1 MRRLTLIFLFVTIYS
16 APMSFDD
23 FRIGQRGDE
32 YRVWVYLKDKTGS
45 EPIGLSEKTMLR
57 RERNGLGKS
66 PVWLDLSVSNEYVN
80 MLQETGANVLH
91 KSRWLNAVS
100 VLATRSELL
109 KIQALPFVQ
118 TLRPIPL
125 YRKENFLGSEN
136 NNRSTELPNH
146 LDYGH
151 AQDQIEQINVHL
163 AHEAGYTGAGIR
175 ILVMDTGFD
184 LEHVVFD
191 SLNLIDQWDVINN
204 DNETANQ
211 TNEEEDNGQ
220 DHHGTIILS
229 VIAGYA
235 PGSLIGPAF
244 DAEYLLAKTEMVEQ
258 EIQQEEDNYVAGLE
272 WGEQNGADVV
282 STSLGYLDWYTYD
295 DMDGNTAVTTNAID
309 IAVGLGMVCVT
320 AAGNEGSDNWYYI
333 IAPADADSVL
343 AVGAVDANGD
353 LAYFSSHGPTS
364 DGRIKPEICARGVST
379 WACSSYDM
387 TGYNNYNGT
396 SLSTPLVA
404 GAAALIIQSHPEW
417 SAMEVRNAIMMTASQ
432 NDEPDND
439 FGYGIL
445 DTWEAIQYGVTVTVR
460 PSLQF
465 PDIIEVANAYPN
477 PFNPEI
483 SFTVDAPMGLLI
495 QVSVLDIEGLVVENI
510 YTGRILHSNFKVYWN
525 AAQYPSGLYLLQ
537 TRWPGGS
544 HVQKVTFIK

>member
-1 MRRLTLIFLFVTIYS
+1 MRKLTLIFLFVTIYS

-57 RERNGLGKS
+57 RERNGLGES
-66 PVWLDLSVSNEYVN
+66 PVWLDLSVSNEYVS

-404 GAAALIIQSHPEW
+404 GAAALVIQSHPEW

>member
-45 EPIGLSEKTMLR
+45 EPIGLIEKTLLR
-57 RERNGLGKS
+57 RERNGLGES
-66 PVWLDLSVSNEYVN
+66 PLWLDLSVSNKYVN
-80 MLQETGANVLH
+80 LLQETGANVLH

-100 VLATRSELL
+100 VLAARSELL

>member
-45 EPIGLSEKTMLR
+45 EPIGLIEKTLLR
-57 RERNGLGKS
+57 RERNGLGES
-66 PVWLDLSVSNEYVN
+66 PLWLDLSVSNKYVN

-100 VLATRSELL
+100 VLAARSELL

-125 YRKENFLGSEN
+125 YRKENFIGSEN

-211 TNEEEDNGQ
+211 TNQEEDNGQ

-404 GAAALIIQSHPEW
+404 GAAALVIQSHPEW

-525 AAQYPSGLYLLQ
+525 AAQHPSGLYLLQ

>member
-16 APMSFDD
+16 APMSLDD
-23 FRIGQRGDE
+23 FQIGQRGDE

-45 EPIGLSEKTMLR
+45 EAIGLNKKTLLR
-57 RERNGLGKS
+57 RERNGLSES
-66 PVWLDLSVSNEYVN
+66 PVWLDLSVSNEYVS
-80 MLQETGANVLH
+80 MLQETGAHLLH

-109 KIQALPFVQ
+109 KIQALPFVR

-136 NNRSTELPNH
+136 SNRSTELHNH

-211 TNEEEDNGQ
+211 TDDEENNGQ

-320 AAGNEGSDNWYYI
+320 AAGNEGSDDWYYI
-333 IAPADADSVL
+333 IAPADADSVV
-343 AVGAVDANGD
+343 AVGAVTADGD

-432 NDEPDND
+432 NDEPDNN

-445 DTWEAIQYGVTVTVR
+445 NTWEAIQYGTTVTVG
-460 PSLQF
+460 PSSQL

-483 SFTVDAPMGLLI
+483 SFTVDAPIGLPI
-495 QVSVLDIEGLVVENI
+495 QVSVLDIEGMVVENI
-510 YTGRILHSNFKVYWN
+510 YSGRILHSGFKVYWN

-537 TRWPGGS
+537 TRWQGGS
-544 HVQKVTFIK
+544 HVQKVTFLK

>member
-1 MRRLTLIFLFVTIYS
+1 MRKLTLIFLVVTIYS
-16 APMSFDD
+16 EPMSFDD

-45 EPIGLSEKTMLR
+45 EPIGLIEKTLLR
-57 RERNGLGKS
+57 RERNGLGES
-66 PVWLDLSVSNEYVN
+66 PLWLDLSVSNKYVN

-229 VIAGYA
+229 VIAAYA

-320 AAGNEGSDNWYYI
+320 AAGNEGSDDWYYI

-404 GAAALIIQSHPEW
+404 GAAALIIQAHPEW

-460 PSLQF
+460 SSLQF
-465 PDIIEVANAYPN
+465 PDVIEVANAYPN

>member
-1 MRRLTLIFLFVTIYS
+1 MRKLTLIFLFVTIYS

-66 PVWLDLSVSNEYVN
+66 PVWLDLSVSNEYVS

>member
-1 MRRLTLIFLFVTIYS
+1 MRRITPIFLFVMIYS
-16 APMSFDD
+16 APMSLYD
-23 FRIGQRGDE
+23 FQIGQRGDE
-32 YRVWVYLKDKTGS
+32 YRVWVYLKDKTES
-45 EPIGLSEKTMLR
+45 KPIGLSDKTILR
-57 RERNGLGKS
+57 RERNGLGAS
-66 PVWLDLSVSNEYVN
+66 PLWLDLCVSNEYVSI
-80 MLQETGANVLH
+80 LQETGAHILH

-109 KIQALPFVQ
+109 KIQALPFVR
-118 TLRPIPL
+118 TLGPIPL
-125 YRKENFLGSEN
+125 YRKENFLGSDHI
-136 NNRSTELPNH
+136 NRSLELPNN

-163 AHEAGYTGAGIR
+163 AHEAGFTGAGIR

-295 DMDGNTAVTTNAID
+295 DMDGNTAVTTIAID

-320 AAGNEGSDNWYYI
+320 AAGNEGSDDWYYI

-343 AVGAVDANGD
+343 AVGAVTANGE

-364 DGRIKPEICARGVST
+364 DGRIKPEICARGVGT
-379 WACSSYDM
+379 WACSAYDM
-387 TGYNNYNGT
+387 NGYNNYNGT

-417 SAMEVRNAIMMTASQ
+417 AAMEVRNAIMMTASQ

-445 DTWEAIQYGVTVTVR
+445 DTWQAIQYGTTVTVG
-460 PSLQF
+460 PSSQF
-465 PDIIEVANAYPN
+465 PDIIEIGNAYPN
-477 PFNPEI
+477 PFNSEI
-483 SFTVDAPMGLLI
+483 SFTVDAPTGLPV
-495 QVSVLDIEGLVVENI
+495 QVSVLDIEGSVVENI
-510 YTGRILHSNFKVYWN
+510 YSGRILYSGFKVYWN

-537 TRWPGGS
+537 TSWKGGS
-544 HVQKVTFIK
+544 HIQKVTFLK

>member
-1 MRRLTLIFLFVTIYS
+1 MRRITLIFLFVTIYS

-23 FRIGQRGDE
+23 FQIGQRGNE

-66 PVWLDLSVSNEYVN
+66 PVWLDLSVSNEYVS
-80 MLQETGANVLH
+80 MIQETGANVLH

-118 TLRPIPL
+118 VMRPIPL

-136 NNRSTELPNH
+136 SNRSTELPNH

-211 TNEEEDNGQ
+211 TDDEENNGQ

-320 AAGNEGSDNWYYI
+320 AAGNEGSDDWYYI
-333 IAPADADSVL
+333 IAPADADSVV
-343 AVGAVDANGD
+343 AVGAVTADGD

-364 DGRIKPEICARGVST
+364 DGRIKPEICARGVLT
-379 WACSSYDM
+379 WACSTYVM

-445 DTWEAIQYGVTVTVR
+445 DTWQAIQYGTTVAVG
-460 PSLQF
+460 PSSQL

-483 SFTVDAPMGLLI
+483 SFAVDAPIGLPI
-495 QVSVLDIEGLVVENI
+495 QVSVLDIEGMVVENI
-510 YTGRILHSNFKVYWN
+510 YSGRILHSGFKVYWN

-537 TRWPGGS
+537 TRWQGGS
-544 HVQKVTFIK
+544 HVQKVTFLK

>member
-1 MRRLTLIFLFVTIYS
+1 MRKLTLIFLFVTIYS

-23 FRIGQRGDE
+23 FRIGQRGDK

-66 PVWLDLSVSNEYVN
+66 LVWLDLSVSNEYVN

>member
-1 MRRLTLIFLFVTIYS
+1 MRKLTLIFLVVTIYS

-23 FRIGQRGDE
+23 FRISQRGDE

-45 EPIGLSEKTMLR
+45 EPIGLIEKTLLR
-57 RERNGLGKS
+57 RERNGLGES
-66 PVWLDLSVSNEYVN
+66 PLWLDLSVSNKYVN

-404 GAAALIIQSHPEW
+404 GAAALVIQSHPEW

-445 DTWEAIQYGVTVTVR
+445 DTWEAIQHGVTVTVR

>member
-1 MRRLTLIFLFVTIYS
+1 MRRITLIFLFVTIYS

-45 EPIGLSEKTMLR
+45 EPIDLSEKTMLR

-66 PVWLDLSVSNEYVN
+66 SVWLDLSVSNEYVN

-146 LDYGH
+146 LDYGY

-191 SLNLIDQWDVINN
+191 SLNLIDQCDVINN

-495 QVSVLDIEGLVVENI
+495 QVSVLDIEGLIVENI

>member
-1 MRRLTLIFLFVTIYS
+1 MRKLTLIFLFVTIYS

-23 FRIGQRGDE
+23 LQIGQRGDE

-45 EPIGLSEKTMLR
+45 EPIGLIEKTLLR
-57 RERNGLGKS
+57 RERNGLGES
-66 PVWLDLSVSNEYVN
+66 PLWLDLSVSNKYVN

-404 GAAALIIQSHPEW
+404 GAAALIIQAHPEW

>member
-1 MRRLTLIFLFVTIYS
+1 MRKLTLIFLFVTIYS

-32 YRVWVYLKDKTGS
+32 YRVWVYLIDKTGS
-45 EPIGLSEKTMLR
+45 EAINLIEKTLLR
-57 RERNGLGKS
+57 RERNGLGES
-66 PVWLDLSVSNEYVN
+66 PLWLDLSVSNKYVN

>member
-1 MRRLTLIFLFVTIYS
+1 MRKLTLIFLVVTIYS

-66 PVWLDLSVSNEYVN
+66 LVWLDLSVSNEYVN

-537 TRWPGGS
+537 TRWQGGS
-544 HVQKVTFIK
+544 HVQKVTFLK

>member
-1 MRRLTLIFLFVTIYS
+1 MRKLTLIFLFVTIYS

-66 PVWLDLSVSNEYVN
+66 LVWLDLSVSNEYVN

-136 NNRSTELPNH
+136 SNRSTELHNH

>member
-1 MRRLTLIFLFVTIYS
+1 MRKLTLIFLFVTIYS

-45 EPIGLSEKTMLR
+45 EPIGMSEKTMLR

-66 PVWLDLSVSNEYVN
+66 LVWLDLSVSNEYVN
-80 MLQETGANVLH
+80 RLQETGANVLH

-211 TNEEEDNGQ
+211 TDDEDDNGQ

>member
-16 APMSFDD
+16 APMSLDD
-23 FRIGQRGDE
+23 FQIGQRGDE

-45 EPIGLSEKTMLR
+45 EAIGLSKKTLLR
-57 RERNGLGKS
+57 RERNSLGES
-66 PVWLDLSVSNEYVN
+66 PVWLDLSVSNEYVSII
-80 MLQETGANVLH
+80 QETGANVLH

-109 KIQALPFVQ
+109 KIQTLPFVL

-136 NNRSTELPNH
+136 SNRSTELHNH

-211 TNEEEDNGQ
+211 TDDEENNGQ

-320 AAGNEGSDNWYYI
+320 AAGNEGSDDWNYI
-333 IAPADADSVL
+333 IAPADADSVI

-432 NDEPDND
+432 NDEPDNN

-445 DTWEAIQYGVTVTVR
+445 NTWEAIQYGTTVTVG
-460 PSLQF
+460 PSSQL

-483 SFTVDAPMGLLI
+483 SFTVDAPIGLSI
-495 QVSVLDIEGLVVENI
+495 QVSVIDIEGMVVENI
-510 YTGRILHSNFKVYWN
+510 YSGRILHSGFKVYWN

-537 TRWPGGS
+537 TRWQGGS
-544 HVQKVTFIK
+544 HVQKVTFLK

>member
-45 EPIGLSEKTMLR
+45 EPIGLIEKTLLR
-57 RERNGLGKS
+57 RERNGLGES
-66 PVWLDLSVSNEYVN
+66 PLWLDLSVSNKYVN

>member
-1 MRRLTLIFLFVTIYS
+1 MRRITLIFLFVTIYS
-16 APMSFDD
+16 APMSFDY
-23 FRIGQRGDE
+23 FQIGQRGNE

-45 EPIGLSEKTMLR
+45 EAVGLSEKTMLR
-57 RERNGLGKS
+57 RERNSLGES
-66 PVWLDLSVSNEYVN
+66 PVWLDLSVSNEYVS
-80 MLQETGANVLH
+80 MIQETGANVLH

-109 KIQALPFVQ
+109 KIQALPFVR

-136 NNRSTELPNH
+136 SNRSTELHNH

-320 AAGNEGSDNWYYI
+320 AAGNEGSDDWNYI
-333 IAPADADSVL
+333 IAPADADSVV

-432 NDEPDND
+432 NDEPDNN

-445 DTWEAIQYGVTVTVR
+445 NTWEAIQYGTTVTVG
-460 PSLQF
+460 PSSQL

-483 SFTVDAPMGLLI
+483 SFTVDAPIGLPI
-495 QVSVLDIEGLVVENI
+495 QVSVLDIEGMVVENI
-510 YTGRILHSNFKVYWN
+510 YSGRILHSGFKVYWN

-537 TRWPGGS
+537 TRWQGGS
-544 HVQKVTFIK
+544 HVQKVTFLK

>member
-45 EPIGLSEKTMLR
+45 EPIGLIEKTLLR
-57 RERNGLGKS
+57 RERNGLGES
-66 PVWLDLSVSNEYVN
+66 PLWLDLSVSNKYVN

-100 VLATRSELL
+100 VLAARSELL

-229 VIAGYA
+229 VIAAYA

-404 GAAALIIQSHPEW
+404 GAAALVIQSHPEW

>member
-16 APMSFDD
+16 APMSLDD
-23 FRIGQRGDE
+23 FQIGQRGDE

-45 EPIGLSEKTMLR
+45 EAIGLSKKTLLR
-57 RERNGLGKS
+57 RERNSLGES
-66 PVWLDLSVSNEYVN
+66 PVWLDLSVSNEYVSII
-80 MLQETGANVLH
+80 QETGANVLH

-109 KIQALPFVQ
+109 KIQALPFVR

-136 NNRSTELPNH
+136 SNRSTELHNH

-320 AAGNEGSDNWYYI
+320 AAGNEGSDDWYYI
-333 IAPADADSVL
+333 IAPADADSVV
-343 AVGAVDANGD
+343 AVGAVTADGD

-432 NDEPDND
+432 NDEPDNN

-445 DTWEAIQYGVTVTVR
+445 NTWEAIQYGTTVTVG
-460 PSLQF
+460 PSSQL

-483 SFTVDAPMGLLI
+483 SFTVDAPIGLPI
-495 QVSVLDIEGLVVENI
+495 QVSVIDIEGMVVENI
-510 YTGRILHSNFKVYWN
+510 YSGRILHSGFKVYWN

-537 TRWPGGS
+537 TRWQGGS
-544 HVQKVTFIK
+544 HVQKVTFLK

>member
-1 MRRLTLIFLFVTIYS
+1 
-16 APMSFDD
+16 MSFDD

-45 EPIGLSEKTMLR
+45 EPIGLIEKTMLR
-57 RERNGLGKS
+57 RERNGLSGS
-66 PVWLDLSVSNEYVN
+66 PVWLDLSVSNEYVS

-163 AHEAGYTGAGIR
+163 AHEAGYTGADIR

-404 GAAALIIQSHPEW
+404 GAAALVIQSHPEW

>member
-1 MRRLTLIFLFVTIYS
+1 MRRITLIFLFVTIYS

-45 EPIGLSEKTMLR
+45 EPIGLIEKTLLR
-57 RERNGLGKS
+57 RERNGLGES
-66 PVWLDLSVSNEYVN
+66 PLWLDLSVSNKYVN

-125 YRKENFLGSEN
+125 YRKENFIGSEN

-404 GAAALIIQSHPEW
+404 GAAALVIQSHPEW

>member
-1 MRRLTLIFLFVTIYS
+1 MRRITLIFLFVTIYS

-32 YRVWVYLKDKTGS
+32 YRVWVYLKDKTGL

-66 PVWLDLSVSNEYVN
+66 PVWLDLSVSNEYVS

-510 YTGRILHSNFKVYWN
+510 YTGRILHSNYKVYWN

>member
-1 MRRLTLIFLFVTIYS
+1 MRKLTLIFLFVTIYS

-66 PVWLDLSVSNEYVN
+66 PVWLDLSVSNEYVS

-525 AAQYPSGLYLLQ
+525 AAHYPSGLYLLQ

>member
-57 RERNGLGKS
+57 RERNGLGES
-66 PVWLDLSVSNEYVN
+66 PVWLDLSVSNEYVSI
-80 MLQETGANVLH
+80 LQETGANVLH

-404 GAAALIIQSHPEW
+404 GAAALVIQSHPEW

>member
-1 MRRLTLIFLFVTIYS
+1 
-16 APMSFDD
+16 MSFDD

-45 EPIGLSEKTMLR
+45 EPIGLIEKTLLR
-57 RERNGLGKS
+57 RERNGLGES
-66 PVWLDLSVSNEYVN
+66 PLWLDLSVSNKYVN

-404 GAAALIIQSHPEW
+404 GAAALVIQSHPEW

>member
-45 EPIGLSEKTMLR
+45 EPIGLIEKTLLR
-57 RERNGLGKS
+57 RERNGLGES
-66 PVWLDLSVSNEYVN
+66 PLWLDLSVSNKYVN

-525 AAQYPSGLYLLQ
+525 AAQYPSGVYLLQ

>member
-1 MRRLTLIFLFVTIYS
+1 MRKLTLIFLVVTIYS

-23 FRIGQRGDE
+23 FRISQRGDE

-66 PVWLDLSVSNEYVN
+66 PVWLDLSVSNEYVSI
-80 MLQETGANVLH
+80 LQETGANVLH

-125 YRKENFLGSEN
+125 YRKENFLGSEH

>member
-1 MRRLTLIFLFVTIYS
+1 MRGITLIFLFVTIYS

-23 FRIGQRGDE
+23 FQIGQRGDE

-45 EPIGLSEKTMLR
+45 EAVGLSEKTMLR
-57 RERNGLGKS
+57 RERNSLGES
-66 PVWLDLSVSNEYVN
+66 PVWLDLSVSNEYVS
-80 MLQETGANVLH
+80 MIQETGANVLH

-109 KIQALPFVQ
+109 KIQALPFVR

-136 NNRSTELPNH
+136 SNRSTELHNH

-211 TNEEEDNGQ
+211 TDDEENNGQ

-320 AAGNEGSDNWYYI
+320 AAGNEGSDDWYYI
-333 IAPADADSVL
+333 IAPADADSVV
-343 AVGAVDANGD
+343 AVGAVTADGD

-417 SAMEVRNAIMMTASQ
+417 AAMEVRNAIMMTASL
-432 NDEPDND
+432 NDEPDNN

-445 DTWEAIQYGVTVTVR
+445 NTWEAIQYGVTVTVG
-460 PSLQF
+460 PSSQF

-483 SFTVDAPMGLLI
+483 SFTVDAPIGLPI
-495 QVSVLDIEGLVVENI
+495 QVSVLDIEGMVVENI
-510 YTGRILHSNFKVYWN
+510 YSGRILHSGFKVYWN

-537 TRWPGGS
+537 TRWQGGS
-544 HVQKVTFIK
+544 HVQKVTFLK

>member
-1 MRRLTLIFLFVTIYS
+1 MRKLTLIFLFVTIYS

-66 PVWLDLSVSNEYVN
+66 LVWLDLSVSNEYVN

-525 AAQYPSGLYLLQ
+525 AAHYPSGLYLLQ

>member
-1 MRRLTLIFLFVTIYS
+1 MRKLTLIFLVVTIYS

-45 EPIGLSEKTMLR
+45 EPIGLIEKTLLR
-57 RERNGLGKS
+57 RERNGLGES
-66 PVWLDLSVSNEYVN
+66 PLWLDLSVSNKYVN

-404 GAAALIIQSHPEW
+404 GAAALVIQSHPEW